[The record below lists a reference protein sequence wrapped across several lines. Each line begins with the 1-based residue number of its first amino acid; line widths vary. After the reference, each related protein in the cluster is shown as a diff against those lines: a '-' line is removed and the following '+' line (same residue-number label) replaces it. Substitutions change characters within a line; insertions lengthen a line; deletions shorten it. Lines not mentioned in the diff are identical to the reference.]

1 MARRTSEE
9 VSERMEDYLEALHL
23 LSKRGS
29 CRHVRIS
36 ELSEYL
42 KVSKP
47 TALEMVRKLAD
58 RGLVEYERGLV
69 KLTEEGR
76 KIGEEVWNRHREIAS
91 FLRFL
96 GVDPEIA
103 ERDACAIEH
112 SLHPQ
117 SFRRL
122 RKLFHLLRKA
132 TDDPTVR
139 EILDEVRGGGEDSG
153 GRHRSQDAEGRAQE
167 APVARQDQDPAG

>member
-1 MARRTSEE
+1 
-9 VSERMEDYLEALHL
+9 MEDYLEALYL
-23 LSKRGS
+23 LSRSGS
-29 CRHVRIS
+29 SRHVRIS

-42 KVSKP
+42 EVSKP

-69 KLTEEGR
+69 KLTKKGR
-76 KIGEEVWNRHREIAS
+76 KIGKEVWDRHREIAL

-96 GVDPEIA
+96 GVDPKIA

-117 SFRRL
+117 SFQKL
-122 RKLFHLLRKA
+122 RKLFHLLKE
-132 TDDPTVR
+132 TTEEPTVR
-139 EILDEVRGGGEDSG
+139 EILNRVRGGEMDSD
-153 GRHRSQDAEGRAQE
+153 SNE
-167 APVARQDQDPAG
+167 V